1 MLLHTFSVG
10 VFSFVG
16 HFNIL
21 PVYRS
26 LARSLIAPTDATAH
40 ADADAGHADAGAL
53 DDDDAAPKPTDHPAG
68 DQSADRAERSAIAS
82 AAPRRAMGAALIVAF
97 AVAFTVYA
105 TLGVLGALTFGPDT
119 SDDALADYSRT
130 PFGRACRFMLAA
142 AMLATYPLFSHE
154 PLVFLRQLHAYTVRH
169 VSRHVSNALH
179 RSTADRDDA
188 SPAPLG
194 TPTAALLEP
203 PRGRSRPRGEL
214 GEQSTAASIIGGAL
228 WVGATAAGA
237 LLAADAGKVLCAR
250 PARRLNLGAISARS
264 RRELGA
270 ISARSRRRCSRSS
283 VRCAPRRSCAS
294 SRPSCTACACHV
306 AALGARASH
315 SPGSA
320 PLRRLHAPP
329 PPSTPSLSEH
339 RSTAEISTA
348 SR

>member
-26 LARSLIAPTDATAH
+26 LARSFIAPTDAITH
-40 ADADAGHADAGAL
+40 ADADAGHADDGAL
-53 DDDDAAPKPTDHPAG
+53 DDDDASPKPSDHPPG
-68 DQSADRAERSAIAS
+68 DHSADRAERSAIAS
-82 AAPRRAMGAALIVAF
+82 TAAPRRAMGVALVVAF

-105 TLGVLGALTFGPDT
+105 SLGVLGALTFGPNT

-179 RSTADRDDA
+179 RSTSRHVDT

-214 GEQSTAASIIGGAL
+214 GEQSTAASIVGGAL
-228 WVGATAAGA
+228 WVGATAGGA
-237 LLAADAGKVLCAR
+237 LLAADAGKV
-250 PARRLNLGAISARS
+250 P
-264 RRELGA
+264 
-270 ISARSRRRCSRSS
+270 
-283 VRCAPRRSCAS
+283 
-294 SRPSCTACACHV
+294 
-306 AALGARASH
+306 
-315 SPGSA
+315 
-320 PLRRLHAPP
+320 
-329 PPSTPSLSEH
+329 
-339 RSTAEISTA
+339 
-348 SR
+348 